1 MENFLI
7 LKWLMEELAVFIRS
21 DRVHDPIMAPATFA
35 PPALLYGSPWWT
47 ERCWW

>member
-21 DRVHDPIMAPATFA
+21 DRVHD
-35 PPALLYGSPWWT
+35 LLMHDLVIGLFINRYAFGYAV
-47 ERCWW
+47 